1 MTKVTQDAPV
11 DAQDGSGR
19 DAGRLVEPMPTTVY
33 LERAEWEWLKQAA
46 SDLAVAV
53 GGRASV
59 SRVIRDMVRLQMDV
73 TNGD

>member
-1 MTKVTQDAPV
+1 
-11 DAQDGSGR
+11 
-19 DAGRLVEPMPTTVY
+19 MPTTVY